1 MIMEQEMLLWVRGT
15 GLQIAAAVF
24 VIGMV
29 YRMLHLLMLGRKH
42 SLAEPRGSEWTGG
55 LRTMWRRSFVTT
67 KLSARGNFTVIA
79 GFIFHIGFFITLFF
93 LSQHIDL
100 FRAVLGLH
108 WPAMPRGVI
117 DISAVLAI
125 GAMVALLVHRF
136 VDPVKRLL
144 SDYQDYLTWALSF
157 LPLLTGFMLLREIGF
172 DYITLL
178 TLHIASVELL
188 LVVAPF
194 TKLAHMFSTFISRWY
209 NGAVN
214 GFKGIN
220 I

>member
-1 MIMEQEMLLWVRGT
+1 MDPELLLWVRGT

-24 VIGMV
+24 VLGMS
-29 YRMLHLLMLGRKH
+29 YRMLHLLMLGRKR
-42 SLAEPRGSEWTGG
+42 SLAAPRGSEWSGG
-55 LRTMWRRSFVTT
+55 LRTMWKRTFVST
-67 KLSARGNFTVIA
+67 KLSARGNFTVVA
-79 GFIFHIGFFITLFF
+79 GLVFHIGFLMTFFF

-100 FRAVLGLH
+100 IRAVLGLG
-108 WPAMPRGVI
+108 WPALPRGVI
-117 DISAVLAI
+117 DIAAVLSI
-125 GAMVALLVHRF
+125 GAMIALLAHRF
-136 VDPVKRLL
+136 IDPVKRML
-144 SDYQDYLTWALSF
+144 SDFQDYLTWTLSF

-172 DYITLL
+172 EYITLL

-188 LVVAPF
+188 LVIAPF
-194 TKLAHMFSTFISRWY
+194 TKLAHMFSTFIARWY

>member
-1 MIMEQEMLLWVRGT
+1 MVTQEILLWVRGT
-15 GLQIAAAVF
+15 GLQIAVAVF

-29 YRMLHLLMLGRKH
+29 FRMLHIRMLGRKK
-42 SLAEPRGSEWTGG
+42 SLAQARGSEWSGG
-55 LRTMWRRSFVTT
+55 LRTIWKRSLVSTR
-67 KLSARGNFTVIA
+67 LSARGYFTVIA
-79 GFIFHIGFFITLFF
+79 GFIFHIGFFVTLLF

-100 FRAVLGLH
+100 IRAVLGLH

-117 DISAVLAI
+117 DMAAVLSIA
-125 GAMVALLVHRF
+125 AMVALLVHRF

-144 SDYQDYLTWALSF
+144 SDFQDYLTWLLSF
-157 LPLLTGFMLLREIGF
+157 LPLLSGFMLLREIGF
-172 DYITLL
+172 EYITLL

-188 LVVAPF
+188 LIVAPF
-194 TKLAHMFSTFISRWY
+194 TKLAHMFTTFMARWY

>member
-1 MIMEQEMLLWVRGT
+1 MGSQELLLWVRST
-15 GLQIAAAVF
+15 GLQLASVVF
-24 VIGMV
+24 VLGMS
-29 YRMLHLLMLGRKH
+29 YRMLHLLLLGRKH
-42 SLAEPRGSEWTGG
+42 SLAAARGSEWSGG
-55 LRTMWRRSFVTT
+55 LRTMWQRSVVLP
-67 KLSARGNFTVIA
+67 KLSARGNFTVVA
-79 GFIFHIGFFITLFF
+79 GYIFHLGFFATLFF
-93 LSQHIDL
+93 LSQHIAL
-100 FRAVLGLH
+100 FRSVFGFG
-108 WPAMPRGVI
+108 WPALPRGVI

-136 VDPVKRLL
+136 LDPVKRLL
-144 SDYQDYLTWALSF
+144 TDYQDHLSWLLSF

-172 DYITLL
+172 EYITLL

-194 TKLAHMFSTFISRWY
+194 TKLAHMFSTFIARWH

-214 GFKGIN
+214 GFKGIK

>member
-1 MIMEQEMLLWVRGT
+1 MEQELLLWVRGT

-29 YRMLHLLMLGRKH
+29 YRVLHIFMLGRKK
-42 SLAEPRGSEWTGG
+42 SLAQARGSEWSGG
-55 LRTMWRRSFVTT
+55 LRTMWRRSFATT

-79 GFIFHIGFFITLFF
+79 GFIFHIGFFVTFLF

-100 FRAVLGLH
+100 IRAVLGLH

-117 DISAVLAI
+117 DIAAVLSIA
-125 GAMVALLVHRF
+125 AMIALLVHRF
-136 VDPVKRLL
+136 VDPVKRML
-144 SDYQDYLTWALSF
+144 SDFQDYLTWTLSF

-172 DYITLL
+172 EYITLL

-188 LVVAPF
+188 LIVAPF
-194 TKLAHMFSTFISRWY
+194 TKLAHMFTTFIARWY

-214 GFKGIN
+214 GFKGIE